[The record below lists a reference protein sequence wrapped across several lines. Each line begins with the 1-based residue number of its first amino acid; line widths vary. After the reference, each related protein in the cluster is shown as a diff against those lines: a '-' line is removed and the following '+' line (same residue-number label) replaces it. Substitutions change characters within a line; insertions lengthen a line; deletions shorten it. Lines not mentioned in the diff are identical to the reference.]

1 MTTGGYL
8 LTNFVGA
15 AISGAIGAG
24 VSQDAKHPV
33 IKGAIVT
40 GLISAG
46 IAAVFLAG
54 ATADKQVGTSGVGHL
69 PLQRGFP

>member
-24 VSQDAKHPV
+24 VSQNSNHPV
-33 IKGAIVT
+33 IRGAVVT

-54 ATADKQVGTSGVGHL
+54 STVAPKQVGTSGHL
-69 PLQRGFP
+69 PSMRGFP

>member
-24 VSQDAKHPV
+24 VSQDSNHPV
-33 IKGAIVT
+33 IKGAVVT

-54 ATADKQVGTSGVGHL
+54 ATAAPAQVGTSGHL
-69 PLQRGFP
+69 PSMRGFP

>member
-8 LTNFVGA
+8 LSNFVGA
-15 AISGAIGAG
+15 ALSGAIGAAA
-24 VSQDAKHPV
+24 SQDSNHPA
-33 IKGAIVT
+33 IKGAIVS

-54 ATADKQVGTSGVGHL
+54 STAPKQVGTSGHL
-69 PLQRGFP
+69 PTLRGFP